1 MYTVAGGTYKSLGHF
16 KLGNNMTTEELLN
29 LDFREQRNRDKL
41 LKALKIIPPLSKI
54 PDDELEPCHLEKAL
68 HIMCN
73 KYGIFVRIQQD
84 PVSGDKCDIWH
95 CIIYNRKDLSTLGS
109 IYGISLFEVFIKT
122 NIAAYSIVKKIKRR
136 EKRK

>member
-1 MYTVAGGTYKSLGHF
+1 
-16 KLGNNMTTEELLN
+16 
-29 LDFREQRNRDKL
+29 
-41 LKALKIIPPLSKI
+41 
-54 PDDELEPCHLEKAL
+54 
-68 HIMCN
+68 MCK